1 VGRFPT
7 SSPVATICFTESM
20 MSHFNLGDVEQ
31 VLNETR
37 QTRGLLVDGIVEFL
51 LHLNVIYFI
60 IHQHLIV

>member
-1 VGRFPT
+1 
-7 SSPVATICFTESM
+7 